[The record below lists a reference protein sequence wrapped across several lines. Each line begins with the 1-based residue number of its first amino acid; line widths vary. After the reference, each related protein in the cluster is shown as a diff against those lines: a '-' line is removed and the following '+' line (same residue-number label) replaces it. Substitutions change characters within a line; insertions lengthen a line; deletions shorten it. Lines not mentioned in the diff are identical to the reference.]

1 MKVTDIRR
9 GLIAA
14 LAAGGMLAPGAVRAA
29 NLNEDLVINGGFEIV
44 DLATTS
50 TYNSPRILNWQG
62 TPGFA
67 YSHDGSSSSAGVVP
81 DYADGAD
88 PPGAGHWYFSPNIS
102 NTDVNGPGE
111 FYQDI
116 NVAGGDTGVAIAAG
130 TAGFS
135 VSAWMSSYLNDNDFG
150 NVHLDFRNSGGTSLG
165 TALLSDSDP
174 GPANVWN
181 LNTGTGGIPIGTA
194 TVRLSVFGTPVNSG
208 PDGYTDNVTFQVTNI
223 LPALA
228 VTINRDTGTMTLSN
242 STGGGEPISAYS
254 ITSAFEGL
262 APANWRSITDNYDA
276 GSPGPNQVDAVND
289 WSELTDPAAHGDLS
303 ETDFETGTG
312 ATLANG
318 RVVNLGNAN
327 TWIKTPTEDLV
338 FQYISGGQVV
348 DGIVLWVG
356 NGGNSFEVGDLNTNG
371 AINSADW
378 AIFRANQ
385 HGDLSGLSLAEAYRA
400 GDMNGDKLNN
410 FDDFAA
416 FKAAYESANGGG
428 SFAMMLSSIP
438 EPSSIVLVLT
448 SGLLAMPLLRR
459 R

>member
-29 NLNEDLVINGGFEIV
+29 NLNQNLVVNGTFEAV
-44 DLATTS
+44 NTGVTAN
-50 TYNSPRILNWQG
+50 YNSPLILNWSG
-62 TPGFA
+62 ASGYAYTHTPIPPA
-67 YSHDGSSSSAGVVP
+67 L
-81 DYADGAD
+81 DYAEGAD
-88 PPGAGHWYFSPNIS
+88 PPGAGNWYFTAN
-102 NTDVNGPGE
+102 NAGETDFFNPGQ

-116 NVAGGDTGVAIAAG
+116 DVSTGDSGTVIAAG
-130 TAGFS
+130 TGGFS
-135 VSAWMSSYLNDNDFG
+135 VSAWMTSYTTHADFG
-150 NVHLDFRNSGGTSLG
+150 TVHLDFRNSSGVSLG
-165 TALLSDSDP
+165 TSSISDSSDV
-174 GPANVWN
+174 GPNNVWN
-181 LNTGTGGIPIGTA
+181 LNSGTGGIPIGTA
-194 TVRLSVFGTPVNSG
+194 TVRLSLHGTAAQSG
-208 PDGYTDNVTFQVTNI
+208 PDGYIDNVEFQVTNV
-223 LPALA
+223 LPALSL
-228 VTINRDTGTMTLSN
+228 TINRDTGTMSLSN
-242 STGGGEPISAYS
+242 LTGGGEPISAYS

-303 ETDFETGTG
+303 ETDFETGNG
-312 ATLANG
+312 ATLANN
-318 RVVNLGNAN
+318 RVVSLGNAN

-371 AINSADW
+371 VINSADW

-385 HGDLSGLSLAEAYRA
+385 HGDLSALSLAEAYRV
-400 GDMNGDKLNN
+400 GDLTGDKLNN

-416 FKAAYESANGGG
+416 FKAAYESANGSG

-438 EPSSIVLVLT
+438 EPSSIVLVLM